1 VTPAP
6 RRAARA
12 QAPAAD
18 TPPFEAWLRLETG
31 QHTDPVRQL
40 QPTADGK
47 TLVSG
52 GDCTLRVWGATSR
65 QSLRVLRGQIGP
77 GVDDTPGHGQVLRFA
92 LSRDS
97 RWVAALKSWR
107 AAGPGRRTAL
117 TTELQVFDLATGN
130 LQAAI
135 SHPGRWVDLDFS
147 PDGRWL
153 LVAACS
159 GRGARCRAR
168 LHAYAWAGML
178 RAGFGPAPAAAASMA
193 IGACAGDNDGC
204 PVAVDFVPSA
214 QAKGSDAVVVV
225 ATNPPPRNGRA
236 AGQLHWVR
244 LSPAGR
250 LSLQRSVLTDGAIVP
265 STLAS
270 SKAQAAVAGARGA
283 AGPDEPAGQV
293 LCHDHHG
300 QRLASLATE
309 SRPSALAFSAT
320 GRELIVGLQA
330 RRPTFRTVQ
339 VSVYAT
345 AGGGFGLKSTYYG
358 HDDSIAAV
366 ALCADGT
373 AVSSGGDNQSLHF
386 WSSAHRVGEA
396 LTLLR
401 GAGRTLWHA
410 GIDAQDRVGF
420 GLVPPRQLPVG
431 HPKRQQRFDLK
442 TMQLRAAGPGEVDA
456 CGSESARWSLG
467 AFGPGLTIPLRC
479 RIDDSDASDPGDAAD
494 HPDLTLFVAS
504 DDEWVVFSR
513 SGYYNASARG
523 DQHFGY
529 HVNRGPG
536 REALF
541 LPSDRFKAL
550 FYRRD
555 LVRAVVQHGSEARA
569 RAHGVDIPAVDVTEA
584 LPPIVELAPGRPQV
598 RGGRLT
604 LRFTV
609 DSPCPDSNPV
619 QRVWLLH
626 NDRFAWAAP
635 RLSATG
641 QYEVTRPLRPGAN
654 TFTLFAEGPR
664 SRSLPVSHTVQ
675 GEAAGAAT
683 VSTDTLPGNLYL
695 LCVGVSQFAA
705 AGTPAAGSFKPLKY
719 AHKDAIAVHN
729 ALGKSRFTS
738 RVEPRRAFVNK
749 AFKAVH
755 AGLLLNEQATK
766 ERIRDELQALCAQ
779 IQAREKTH
787 PAERDVLFVFLA
799 GHGVRMKGS
808 PSLYFWNHDLDPDPD
823 RLDESGLSMVELG
836 EIATAVP
843 AEVVI
848 AMDACHSGMA
858 GANALAGVNAE
869 ELARRLHAVNERGLY
884 IMNAA
889 RSEQDSHENL
899 SQGHGFFTGALL
911 TALAQE
917 ISLVTEETG
926 GKERSLTMLGLIAA
940 VQELVPYLTQQGQT
954 SVFRLYG
961 DLLPLTIYK
970 R

>member
-1 VTPAP
+1 MTPALRP
-6 RRAARA
+6 AGST
-12 QAPAAD
+12 QVVAAD

-31 QHTDPVRQL
+31 QHTDPVRQIQL
-40 QPTADGK
+40 TADGK

-52 GDCTLRVWGATSR
+52 GDCTLRVWDATTR
-65 QSLRVLRGQIGP
+65 QALRVLRGQIGP
-77 GVDDTPGHGQVLRFA
+77 DVDDTPGHGQVLRFA

-117 TTELQVFDLATGN
+117 MTELQVFDLATGN
-130 LQAAI
+130 LQAAV

-153 LVAACS
+153 LLAACTAP
-159 GRGARCRAR
+159 GPRCRAT
-168 LHAYAWAGML
+168 LHSYAWDDVL
-178 RAGFGPAPAAAASMA
+178 RAGFGHAPAAAGRVAV
-193 IGACAGDNDGC
+193 GACKGDDDC
-204 PVAVDFVPSA
+204 PVAVGFVPVA
-214 QAKGSDAVVVV
+214 QAKGSDAGIVV
-225 ATNPPPRNGRA
+225 ATNPLRRSGRA
-236 AGQLHWVR
+236 AGRLCWAR
-244 LSPAGR
+244 LSPTGQ
-250 LSLQRSVLTDGAIVP
+250 LSLQHSVLTDGPVVP
-265 STLAS
+265 STLAL
-270 SKAQAAVAGARGA
+270 SKGQAAVAGARSA
-283 AGPDEPAGQV
+283 AGPGEPPGRV

-300 QRLASLATE
+300 QRRASLATE
-309 SRPSALAFSAT
+309 SRPSALAFSVT
-320 GRELIVGLQA
+320 GRELVVGLHA

-339 VSVYAT
+339 VSVYDT
-345 AGGGFGLKSTYYG
+345 AGGGFRLKSTYYG
-358 HDDSIAAV
+358 HDDRIAAV
-366 ALCADGT
+366 ALCTDGT
-373 AVSSGGDNQSLHF
+373 AVSSGGDNQALHF
-386 WSSAHRVGEA
+386 WNPTHRVGEA

-410 GIDAQDRVGF
+410 GIDEQDQIGF
-420 GLVPPRQLPVG
+420 GLVPPRQLPMG

-442 TMQLRAAGPGEVDA
+442 TMQLHAAGPGEVDA
-456 CGSESARWSLG
+456 CDSASAKWSLG
-467 AFGPGLTIPLRC
+467 ADGPGLSIPLRC
-479 RIDDSDASDPGDAAD
+479 RADDGDPAAS
-494 HPDLTLFVAS
+494 PDLTLFVAS

-513 SGYYNASARG
+513 SGYYNASAHG

-541 LPSDRFKAL
+541 LPSDRFRAL

-555 LVRAVVQHGSEARA
+555 LIRAVVMHGSEARA
-569 RAHGVDIPAVDVTEA
+569 RDAGVDIPAVDVTEA
-584 LPPIVELAPGRPQV
+584 LPPTVELAAGRPQV
-598 RGGRLT
+598 RGGRVT
-604 LRFTV
+604 LHFTV

-619 QRVWLLH
+619 QRVWVLQ
-626 NDRFAWAAP
+626 NERFAWAAP
-635 RLSATG
+635 HLSATG
-641 QYEVTRPLRPGAN
+641 QYKVTRPLRSGAN
-654 TFTLFAEGPR
+654 TFKLFAEGPR
-664 SRSLPVSHTVQ
+664 SCSLPVTHSVQ
-675 GEAAGAAT
+675 SAAEGAAT
-683 VSTDTLPGNLYL
+683 VSADTLPGNLYL

-738 RVEPRRAFVNK
+738 RVEPRRPFVNK

-755 AGLLLNEQATK
+755 ACLLLNEQATK
-766 ERIRDELQALCAQ
+766 DRVRDELHALCAQ

-799 GHGVRMKGS
+799 GHGVRKKGS
-808 PSLYFWNHDLDPDPD
+808 SSLYFWNHDLDPQ
-823 RLDESGLSMVELG
+823 RLDETGLSMIELG

-869 ELARRLHAVNERGLY
+869 ELARRIHAVNERGLY

-889 RSEQDSHENL
+889 RSEEASREDL

-917 ISLVTEETG
+917 NSLVTEETG
-926 GKERSLTMLGLIAA
+926 GKERSLSMLGLIAA
-940 VQELVPYLTQQGQT
+940 VQELVPYLTMQGQT
-954 SVFRLYG
+954 SVFRMYG